1 MCICCK
7 TMYNFLWQ
15 QAPFLYSRC
24 LFLSGCICMILAMF
38 ARLACD
44 YYTEDILCI
53 WIMLCVGNY
62 FLFFMR

>member
-1 MCICCK
+1 MNEK
-7 TMYNFLWQ
+7 T
-15 QAPFLYSRC
+15 SRC

-38 ARLACD
+38 ARLSCD
-44 YYTEDILCI
+44 YFTEDILCI